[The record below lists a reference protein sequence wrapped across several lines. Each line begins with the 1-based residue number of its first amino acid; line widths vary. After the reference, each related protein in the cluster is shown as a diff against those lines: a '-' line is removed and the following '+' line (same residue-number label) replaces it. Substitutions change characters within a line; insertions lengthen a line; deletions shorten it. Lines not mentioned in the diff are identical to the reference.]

1 MKNISTT
8 AIILAILSLGVGFG
22 LGTVYQKNQISASS
36 NFGGNAPTGM
46 TRGGGTRGGNSQ
58 IAGAKS
64 GFRPIAGEI
73 LSADD
78 KSVTV
83 KLVDGSSKIVLL
95 TDKTVINKAQVA
107 TKTDLKTGEK
117 VSVFGQ
123 TNTDGSVSAQ
133 NIQLNPLDRGAM
145 GQPQT
150 ATKAAN

>member
-8 AIILAILSLGVGFG
+8 AILIAIVSLGVGFG
-22 LGTVYQKNQISASS
+22 LGIVYQKSQKITFA
-36 NFGGNAPTGM
+36 NFNGNAPAGM
-46 TRGGGTRGGNSQ
+46 TRGGRGGS
-58 IAGAKS
+58 GANNAK
-64 GFRPIAGEI
+64 GNAFRPISGEI

-78 KSVTV
+78 KSITV
-83 KLVDGSSKIVLL
+83 KLADGSSKIVLL
-95 TDKTVINKAQVA
+95 TDKTVINKADIA

-133 NIQLNPLDRGAM
+133 NIQLNPLNRAM